1 LTDDRGLKVV
11 LFCGGRGLRLG
22 EHRDPVPKPMVPIG
36 YRPVLWHVMRYYA
49 HFGHRRF
56 VLCLGHRADAI
67 KEYFL
72 RYSEALSNDFV
83 LRRGGSEV
91 ELLSS
96 DIEDWEVAFVDT
108 GLDATIAERLLAVR
122 EHVEGEGM
130 FLANYGDGLTDAP
143 LDEFLDD
150 FSAQG
155 KTGGFVTVRA
165 PYSYDFV
172 TLGEGRVVDNIAG
185 AAQSD
190 IWINGGY
197 FMFRDEIFDQIQP
210 GEELVREPFRRLIAE
225 QELLA
230 YRYEGF
236 WAPMDT
242 LKDHQSLEE
251 LFHSGRPPWA
261 LWQLG
266 PRPRP
271 RASTA
276 AR

>member
-1 LTDDRGLKVV
+1 
-11 LFCGGRGLRLG
+11 
-22 EHRDPVPKPMVPIG
+22 MVPIG

-83 LRRGGSEV
+83 LRHGGNEV

-96 DIEDWEVAFVDT
+96 DIDEWEIAFVDT

-122 EHVEGEGM
+122 DHVEGEGL

-150 FSAQG
+150 FSAQR
-155 KTGGFVTVRA
+155 KTGAFLTVRA

-172 TLGEGRVVDNIAG
+172 TLGKGRIVETIAG

-197 FMFRDEIFDQIQP
+197 FMFRDEIFDWIQP
-210 GEELVREPFRRLIAE
+210 GEELVVEPFQRLIAE
-225 QELLA
+225 RELLA

-242 LKDHQSLEE
+242 LKDQQNLDE
-251 LFHSGRPPWA
+251 LFHTGRPPWA
-261 LWQLG
+261 LWQNDARRRL
-266 PRPRP
+266 

-276 AR
+276 R